1 MPIKGEEFAITS
13 NFFNNESSDLEVTNI
28 TYSIG
33 GKVVHET
40 SNSFK
45 VDSLG
50 TANYTFDYTHGKA
63 GNFNIDV
70 KATAVINGVEKIYTD
85 VLKIDVKDPSVVSRV
100 VVDGTHFNDYVS
112 GYYANNLGN
121 FTTIANKENIA
132 VNIETEKITDE
143 MLENTDLLVISAPA
157 KKSSNANGI
166 SYQPQEFSEEF
177 IEMVKRYTDNGG
189 SLIICGIADY
199 QDGTGVYATS
209 TQLNKLLAG
218 IGATS
223 RINND
228 EVVDDD
234 NKVNSQNFRL
244 AFTNFNMENEFLAG
258 VVDGQKYSFYS
269 GCSVSLDEKAVEEGK
284 DTWLVK
290 GHDTTYS
297 IDSNKNTPGTSVA
310 KGDVVA
316 LGMEKLNGGGNM
328 FIGGTI
334 FISDFEVQ
342 ASLDNYNDLQY
353 TNYNIALN
361 ILDSIKREINVSP
374 IKEAHNGELGD
385 FYCVEGYVTAGT
397 QAGNAFF
404 DTIYIQDSTGGINI
418 FPVAGIDLKLG
429 QKVRV
434 TGLVS
439 EYEGEKEIDLETI
452 ELIDESINLVDP
464 TKLSTG
470 DAAKK
475 ENEGLLISVTG
486 KVVEIGE
493 NNKEYMIL
501 NDG

>member
-1 MPIKGEEFAITS
+1 M
-13 NFFNNESSDLEVTNI
+13 
-28 TYSIG
+28 
-33 GKVVHET
+33 
-40 SNSFK
+40 
-45 VDSLG
+45 
-50 TANYTFDYTHGKA
+50 
-63 GNFNIDV
+63 
-70 KATAVINGVEKIYTD
+70 
-85 VLKIDVKDPSVVSRV
+85 VSRV

-258 VVDGQKYSFYS
+258 VVDGQKYSFYN
-269 GCSVSLDEKAVEEGK
+269 GCSVSLDEKAVEEGS
-284 DTWLVK
+284 
-290 GHDTTYS
+290 YS
-297 IDSNKNTPGTSVA
+297 I
-310 KGDVVA
+310 
-316 LGMEKLNGGGNM
+316 
-328 FIGGTI
+328 
-334 FISDFEVQ
+334 
-342 ASLDNYNDLQY
+342 
-353 TNYNIALN
+353 
-361 ILDSIKREINVSP
+361 
-374 IKEAHNGELGD
+374 
-385 FYCVEGYVTAGT
+385 
-397 QAGNAFF
+397 
-404 DTIYIQDSTGGINI
+404 
-418 FPVAGIDLKLG
+418 
-429 QKVRV
+429 
-434 TGLVS
+434 
-439 EYEGEKEIDLETI
+439 
-452 ELIDESINLVDP
+452 
-464 TKLSTG
+464 
-470 DAAKK
+470 
-475 ENEGLLISVTG
+475 
-486 KVVEIGE
+486 
-493 NNKEYMIL
+493 
-501 NDG
+501 